1 MTRRPAS
8 PPPALRLSVQ
18 FADPQ
23 HRALLP
29 RPLLTRWVRAALRTG
44 PEAAD
49 DASSLPGSGEPHHI
63 TLRFVDP
70 DEGRELNGAYRG
82 KDYATNVLT
91 FDYCHWPVQA
101 DIVLC
106 SPVVAHEAQVQGKPL
121 TAHYAHLVVHGV
133 LHALGWDHQTEAE
146 AQAMERHEVA
156 VLAALG
162 VPDPYAFGADM
173 PAG

>member
-1 MTRRPAS
+1 MTRRYGS
-8 PPPALRLSVQ
+8 VSPALRLSVQ
-18 FADPQ
+18 FANPQ
-23 HRALLP
+23 HRELLP
-29 RPLLTRWVRAALRTG
+29 RPLLMRWVRAALRIG

-49 DASSLPGSGEPHHI
+49 DASALPGSAEPHRV
-63 TLRFVDP
+63 TLRFVDAE
-70 DEGRELNGAYRG
+70 EGRALNRAYRG

-106 SPVVAHEAQVQGKPL
+106 SPVVEQEAQTQGKPL
-121 TAHYAHLVVHGV
+121 SAHYAHLVVHGV

-146 AQAMERHEVA
+146 AQAMELHEVE
-156 VLAALG
+156 VLSTLG